1 MPEREKDTKPE
12 LKGFQISLSQKQF
25 FSWEPLV
32 SLNKALVGP
41 YFLGG
46 GWPWGVPLIVSLTS
60 SKPFLPLLIEW
71 IDQ

>member
-46 GWPWGVPLIVSLTS
+46 GVALGGSPYSFFDLFKTVLATS
-60 SKPFLPLLIEW
+60 Y
-71 IDQ
+71 